1 MQPRCRGDLTLDVG
15 GLEIRQSSDVAKE
28 IDEVE
33 YDQIEVRSYA
43 GGLVKSFE
51 RKAA

>member
-1 MQPRCRGDLTLDVG
+1 MPAE
-15 GLEIRQSSDVAKE
+15 LEIRQSSDASKE

-43 GGLVKSFE
+43 GGLAKSFE